1 MTVVAENLASLQPFA
16 QGAVVVSDCGK
27 ELILL
32 PGLKVR
38 VNGQVRVLDGLLCPS
53 ELHGYTTRLFL
64 SEQIGGK
71 GQNWKTYVIVGRTWH
86 APSWQSVEST
96 LPLPQMLL
104 AHLDAFA

>member
-1 MTVVAENLASLQPFA
+1 MTVSAEALSSLRPFA
-16 QGAVVVSDCGK
+16 REVRVVTDCGR
-27 ELILL
+27 EYVLL

-53 ELHGYTTRLFL
+53 EVHGYKTRLFL
-64 SEQIGGK
+64 SQQIDGK
-71 GQNWKTYVIVGRTWH
+71 GQNWKPYVILGQTWH
-86 APSWQSVEST
+86 APSWQNVDES

>member
-1 MTVVAENLASLQPFA
+1 MIF
-16 QGAVVVSDCGK
+16 
-27 ELILL
+27 L

-38 VNGQVRVLDGLLCPS
+38 VNGEIRVLDGLLCPS

-64 SEQIGGK
+64 SEVIAGK
-71 GQNWKTYVIVGRTWH
+71 GQNWKTYVFLGRTWH
-86 APSWQSVEST
+86 APSWQNVESS